1 MHINRTHKRIG
12 EKVHTSVLLR
22 ESIREGDKITKRTL
36 ANLTHWEPER
46 IAALEAALKGESAVD
61 LSKLE
66 LGETRCFGALFVF
79 LQLSKTLG
87 LTKALGKK
95 KNGLLALMMAA
106 MRPIKAQSK
115 LAIVAFARNQ
125 AVKELLGID
134 QFDENDLYGAL
145 DWLEDNQ
152 ADIEFELFKH
162 RQAESSTLFL
172 YDTTSSYLEGDQ
184 NELAMYGYNRDKK
197 KGKKQIVIGL
207 LMDEMGY
214 PVTVE
219 VFKGNTKDEKTVSNQ
234 LKKLA
239 ERFGVK
245 RICMI
250 GDRGMLKSAQID
262 EIQELQWNYITAIT
276 KPQIESLIK
285 EGTIQLNLFDEKICE
300 VEYGKKRLILKRNP
314 FQQEKSQIG
323 RKQRIEKV
331 IEAGKKKVLSLK
343 KNKRANAKKS
353 YDSLIVMV
361 HRYCLTDVINV
372 ELKGRQLT
380 VEIHQNALAEAER
393 LDGCYAIITDLPKK
407 EFSAEVIHQ
416 RYKDL
421 KFVEDAFRT
430 LKTTLLEVRPVW
442 HRRADRTKAHVFLCM
457 LSLLLTIE
465 FKKGIKNL
473 DFALEEAIAALDCIT
488 VATVHIGRERIQK
501 LPQHLRGDQKAILKA
516 LQLDWPKVIQ
526 RAA

>member
-1 MHINRTHKRIG
+1 M
-12 EKVHTSVLLR
+12 LLR

-36 ANLTHWEPER
+36 ANLTHWEPGR

-61 LSKLE
+61 LRNLE

-79 LQLSKTLG
+79 LQLSKRLG
-87 LTKALGKK
+87 LTKALGQK
-95 KNGLLALMMAA
+95 KNGLLTLMMAA
-106 MRPIKAQSK
+106 MRPINPQSK
-115 LAIVAFARNQ
+115 LAMVTFVRNQ
-125 AVKELLGID
+125 AVKELLGIE
-134 QFDENDLYGAL
+134 QFDEDDLYGAL

-152 ADIEFELFKH
+152 ADIEVELFKH
-162 RQAESSTLFL
+162 RQVEASTLFL

-184 NELAMYGYNRDKK
+184 NELAAYGYNRDKK

-207 LMDEMGY
+207 LLDEKGC

-219 VFKGNTKDEKTVSNQ
+219 VFKGNTKDEKTVSEQ

-245 RICMI
+245 RICMV

-262 EIQELQWNYITAIT
+262 EIKELQWNYITAIT

-300 VEYGKKRLILKRNP
+300 VEYGKRRLVLRCNP
-314 FQQEKSQIG
+314 FQQEKSRIG
-323 RKQRIEKV
+323 RKQRIDKV
-331 IEAGKKKVLSLK
+331 LEAGKKKAMSLK
-343 KNKRANAKKS
+343 KNKRVSAKKS

-361 HRYCLTDVINV
+361 HRYCLADVIKV

-380 VEIHQNALAEAER
+380 VEMDQNALTQAER

-407 EFSAEVIHQ
+407 EFSAEVVHQ

-430 LKTTLLEVRPVW
+430 LKTTLLEVRPLW

-465 FKKGIKNL
+465 LRNGIENL
-473 DFALEEAIAALDCIT
+473 DCTLEEAIGALDCIT
-488 VATVHIGRERIQK
+488 VANVHIGRERIQK
-501 LPQHLRGDQKAILKA
+501 IPQRLRDDQNAILKA
-516 LQLDWPKVIQ
+516 LQVDWPKVVQ
-526 RAA
+526 RVA